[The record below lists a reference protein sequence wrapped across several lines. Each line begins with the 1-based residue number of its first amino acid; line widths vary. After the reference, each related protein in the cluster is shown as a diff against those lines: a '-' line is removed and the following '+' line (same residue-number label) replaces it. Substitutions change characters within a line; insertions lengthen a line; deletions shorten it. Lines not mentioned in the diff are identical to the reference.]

1 MNGRHGSANSK
12 GKADGLHE
20 LSRGKLSLSN
30 RLSRSAVNSFDDSS
44 SLSSGISDTIA
55 ELGGEEYAGDRNLY
69 GNLRRHNIKDGKLHV
84 LNGKKSSSSMQANA
98 AQVANAQVANA
109 QVAKPSS
116 SQKQKS
122 DSSMQTDSS
131 AFRQLAYKKLESK
144 VLEGKGGITSEKLKK
159 HSSNGSSSKHKGDDS
174 EKKLRSSE
182 VSKKSSRSTATSS
195 SGNGQSKRVASTS
208 SSSSRSKQRQD
219 LDYSTTLTAQV
230 PGVQRTDKPPTLDKK
245 GKVKVCG
252 STQTSTHD
260 IRANNQ
266 VYSDGEY
273 SLGRKHKH
281 YTLINS
287 SGVNN
292 SSSPTPSIAS
302 IGSSISGSE
311 YHRGQRLSIS
321 SEYSSPYSV
330 PYNGISNNGGQSH
343 YAWLKGREA
352 AASSPSAGASRSHY
366 DYIGGGLNEAE
377 SIESLS
383 NVSNS
388 LHAQLQHAR
397 ANSLTHAKLLLHQ
410 RELAASVTPGGSPR
424 LSRSNS
430 IRSTKS
436 EKMYPSMLTRSE
448 DVDNFLLSSAASV
461 SGATNHAHNTSQPT
475 SPSSQVYSLSTG
487 LADSLILFHLIMLF
501 IVQVRLL
508 HTCPVCYL
516 KSIPKMMSPE
526 EKQVHEIRKLRR
538 ELEQAHD
545 KVHTLT
551 SHLNTNIV
559 AKGQVIKTD
568 MPKIKKRW
576 VRNVK
581 QKQIRSNTMK
591 KDTQQLL
598 MIANTTDCSVN
609 GILRTASP
617 CEKRAA
623 EPETPTC
630 LMRIIHESRRHRF
643 RSAYANFF
651 NALTF
656 RYGSSHC
663 FLVMFRLF
671 YVKRQLAGTCMP
683 HILRSPPLLDEEM
696 KEFLPKDRSSRV
708 TVCQTNYLI
717 NVLTELT
724 TVPIFAERFWIL
736 TPVSSASH
744 ETSPRIHRAVTE
756 LDEEENWRERVEV
769 LTKQDHGE
777 YTQYAQD
784 ILNDLISSLPEESG
798 NNYEEPAAAATTFD
812 YSLDN
817 SSFSDYESATE
828 ESKLGDLSIG
838 IDDTFDVH
846 DKDDNPRT
854 ICPSEIIETK
864 HPVND
869 TVHPNTQ
876 TGNTVTE
883 TESQSNLN
891 PTDSDKKPKN
901 FVNISTDA
909 HSAIV
914 NDFKLN
920 ELQDISSNKL
930 EEHIENTCAGEESV
944 TKCETS
950 VQEILEVHQ
959 QDSITKKSVLANL
972 EESSVVLSE
981 QSTQNFEKENFINKE
996 NLESHFPSVLAQP
1009 LLVADSEE
1017 ICNEISSSDEIAS
1030 GKSAEDFPPVTS
1042 KDTIQS
1048 FNENINS
1055 LKQCVDI
1062 VVEQTENIVEPVNKE
1077 DFSDQFDKSIN
1088 SQKQCVDILA
1098 EQKEQ
1103 FIEPFNSKESIEQ
1116 FDENRSSQKPCV
1128 DIVVE
1133 PKEQFIEPVNKD
1145 YSTDQFDENINLQK
1159 QCVDIVA
1166 ELKELSIEHF
1176 NSEESIEQFDE
1187 NINLQKPCVDIVVEP
1202 TEKFVEPVN
1211 KEDFSNQ
1218 FDKSINLQK
1227 QCVDIL
1233 AEQKEQSIE
1242 PVNSEESIE
1251 QFDENINLQKP
1262 CVDILVEPTEIFVEP
1277 VNKEDFSNQFDKSIN
1292 LQKQCVDILA
1302 EQKEQS
1308 IEPVNSEESIEQ
1320 FDKNLNL
1327 QKPCVDILVEPTEK
1341 LVEPANKED
1350 FSDQFD
1356 KSINLQEQC
1365 VDFVA
1370 EPKEQSIEHF
1380 NSEESIEQFDEN
1392 LNLQKPCVD
1401 ILVEPTKKFVEP
1413 ANKEDFSDQCVD
1425 FVAEP
1430 KEQSIEH
1437 FNSKESIEQFDENLN
1452 LQKPCVDILVE
1463 PTEKLVEPANKEDFS
1478 DQFDKSINLQK
1489 QCVDILAE
1497 QKDQSIEP
1505 FNSEESIEQFDENRN
1520 SQKPCVDIVVE
1531 PKEQFIEP
1539 IDNKE
1544 NNKVGPD
1551 FISGKPD
1558 PYIIEECASTVTEFN
1573 IQISNNSVQNL
1584 CAKQESNIINES
1596 TDNLLSFKT
1605 PSKTAINQP
1614 VSFDIENNAKAL
1626 YKDLENSQGKITSVE
1641 ECETPSFEDK
1651 NFVTG
1656 ESSIVSL
1663 EPSKNSPDT
1672 IMDDAV
1678 PETPINNTENL
1689 PENSTHD
1696 SNNIDN
1702 VDTTMDSSE
1711 NLPAKPAVNAY
1722 NFDFDPD
1729 FNPFA
1734 TRSNVSS
1741 SPPKGST
1748 QLADEDF
1755 NPFKTVSKVSSSP
1768 PPNSGLQTN
1777 VSLTEINLN
1786 KEKLDLDIIAQVKS
1800 NNSVHES
1807 RITRGS
1813 RP

>member
-1 MNGRHGSANSK
+1 M
-12 GKADGLHE
+12 
-20 LSRGKLSLSN
+20 
-30 RLSRSAVNSFDDSS
+30 
-44 SLSSGISDTIA
+44 
-55 ELGGEEYAGDRNLY
+55 
-69 GNLRRHNIKDGKLHV
+69 
-84 LNGKKSSSSMQANA
+84 
-98 AQVANAQVANA
+98 
-109 QVAKPSS
+109 
-116 SQKQKS
+116 
-122 DSSMQTDSS
+122 
-131 AFRQLAYKKLESK
+131 LALET
-144 VLEGKGGITSEKLKK
+144 G
-159 HSSNGSSSKHKGDDS
+159 
-174 EKKLRSSE
+174 
-182 VSKKSSRSTATSS
+182 STAAFQNCHQLQECSNTPYFNNILHHLTVIPTTS
-195 SGNGQSKRVASTS
+195 R
-208 SSSSRSKQRQD
+208 
-219 LDYSTTLTAQV
+219 L
-230 PGVQRTDKPPTLDKK
+230 
-245 GKVKVCG
+245 
-252 STQTSTHD
+252 
-260 IRANNQ
+260 
-266 VYSDGEY
+266 
-273 SLGRKHKH
+273 
-281 YTLINS
+281 
-287 SGVNN
+287 
-292 SSSPTPSIAS
+292 
-302 IGSSISGSE
+302 IGSSE
-311 YHRGQRLSIS
+311 
-321 SEYSSPYSV
+321 
-330 PYNGISNNGGQSH
+330 
-343 YAWLKGREA
+343 
-352 AASSPSAGASRSHY
+352 
-366 DYIGGGLNEAE
+366 NEG
-377 SIESLS
+377 
-383 NVSNS
+383 V
-388 LHAQLQHAR
+388 
-397 ANSLTHAKLLLHQ
+397 
-410 RELAASVTPGGSPR
+410 
-424 LSRSNS
+424 
-430 IRSTKS
+430 
-436 EKMYPSMLTRSE
+436 
-448 DVDNFLLSSAASV
+448 
-461 SGATNHAHNTSQPT
+461 
-475 SPSSQVYSLSTG
+475 
-487 LADSLILFHLIMLF
+487 
-501 IVQVRLL
+501 
-508 HTCPVCYL
+508 
-516 KSIPKMMSPE
+516 
-526 EKQVHEIRKLRR
+526 
-538 ELEQAHD
+538 
-545 KVHTLT
+545 
-551 SHLNTNIV
+551 
-559 AKGQVIKTD
+559 
-568 MPKIKKRW
+568 
-576 VRNVK
+576 
-581 QKQIRSNTMK
+581 
-591 KDTQQLL
+591 
-598 MIANTTDCSVN
+598 
-609 GILRTASP
+609 
-617 CEKRAA
+617 
-623 EPETPTC
+623 
-630 LMRIIHESRRHRF
+630 
-643 RSAYANFF
+643 
-651 NALTF
+651 
-656 RYGSSHC
+656 
-663 FLVMFRLF
+663 
-671 YVKRQLAGTCMP
+671 
-683 HILRSPPLLDEEM
+683 
-696 KEFLPKDRSSRV
+696 
-708 TVCQTNYLI
+708 
-717 NVLTELT
+717 NVLKK
-724 TVPIFAERFWIL
+724 
-736 TPVSSASH
+736 VSSASH

-784 ILNDLISSLPEESG
+784 ILNDLISSLPEESSASLPHSG

-838 IDDTFDVH
+838 TDEGMRLLCPAYVVEEFGLASAQDSMERIILNTFDVH

-883 TESQSNLN
+883 TELQSNLN
-891 PTDSDKKPKN
+891 STDSDKKQKN

-914 NDFKLN
+914 NDSRLN
-920 ELQDISSNKL
+920 ELQEISSNKL
-930 EEHIENTCAGEESV
+930 EEHIEDTCAGEESV

-981 QSTQNFEKENFINKE
+981 QSTQNFEKDNFINKE
-996 NLESHFPSVLAQP
+996 NLESNFPSVLAQP

-1017 ICNEISSSDEIAS
+1017 ICNDISSSDEIAS
-1030 GKSAEDFPPVTS
+1030 GKIAEDFPPVTS

-1062 VVEQTENIVEPVNKE
+1062 VVEPTENIVEPVNKE

-1116 FDENRSSQKPCV
+1116 FDENRNSQKPCV

-1159 QCVDIVA
+1159 RCVDIVA
-1166 ELKELSIEHF
+1166 EPKEQSIEHF

-1251 QFDENINLQKP
+1251 QFDENLNLQKP
-1262 CVDILVEPTEIFVEP
+1262 CVDIVGEPNELFIEP
-1277 VNKEDFSNQFDKSIN
+1277 VNKEDSTDQFDKNIN
-1292 LQKQCVDILA
+1292 LRKQCVDFVA
-1302 EQKEQS
+1302 EPKEQS
-1308 IEPVNSEESIEQ
+1308 IEHFNSEESIEQ
-1320 FDKNLNL
+1320 FDENLNL
-1327 QKPCVDILVEPTEK
+1327 QKPCVDISVEPTEK
-1341 LVEPANKED
+1341 LIEPANKED

-1401 ILVEPTKKFVEP
+1401 ILVEPTEKFVEP
-1413 ANKEDFSDQCVD
+1413 VNIEDFSDQIDKSINLQKQCID

-1437 FNSKESIEQFDENLN
+1437 FNSEESIEQFDENLN

-1463 PTEKLVEPANKEDFS
+1463 PTETFVELANKEDFS

-1558 PYIIEECASTVTEFN
+1558 PYIIEECASTVTEYN

-1741 SPPKGST
+1741 SPPKGSS

-1800 NNSVHES
+1800 NNSVHEVES
-1807 RITRGS
+1807 PVAPNFDEVKDIADECMTTSLSDSTNPTTENSEIIGGPEDEVSVTPGEPCFDFDIEFDENFDPFATSSNVSSSPTKKTLQQETAQIMNKNLSIEAKENSFSNRSESVEPVTPADVTVIENENFFPGEENSDLEFKAANGVAHEEILNNGGNSFVENLMPLTTNNDSDAMCLARTAQIIRTDMFQELFSFKGSFSSKCQEKSLSLVLIAMKLQDARETEESSEDSGIQIFMPTKKGS
-1813 RP
+1813 REEESSNISSKTAQSHHSFENNVTKRGDSSPIEDFSALNINDTDFKQKISENNNDIKDEDTSLKNQSEAGPDIAEFTDEEFKSAVEFFKDPAAFEFLQKAGNSKTFEQSTLARMSLYVKFDPLLKQDSPTRRTSMQLQNEASRSATQEENDSSTDGLCKLIDFSPSPKKVVSQTDKHAQEVTKENPNMEMPGNNDAKLMSKVKKTDIKAFTEEEMNQALKMQELLYQERLLKKDKQWNEKCKNANRERDLESSKVNSLHESQSQMT

>member
-1 MNGRHGSANSK
+1 M
-12 GKADGLHE
+12 
-20 LSRGKLSLSN
+20 
-30 RLSRSAVNSFDDSS
+30 
-44 SLSSGISDTIA
+44 
-55 ELGGEEYAGDRNLY
+55 
-69 GNLRRHNIKDGKLHV
+69 
-84 LNGKKSSSSMQANA
+84 
-98 AQVANAQVANA
+98 
-109 QVAKPSS
+109 
-116 SQKQKS
+116 
-122 DSSMQTDSS
+122 
-131 AFRQLAYKKLESK
+131 LALET
-144 VLEGKGGITSEKLKK
+144 G
-159 HSSNGSSSKHKGDDS
+159 
-174 EKKLRSSE
+174 
-182 VSKKSSRSTATSS
+182 STAAFQNCHQLQECSNTPYFNNILHHLTVIPTTS
-195 SGNGQSKRVASTS
+195 R
-208 SSSSRSKQRQD
+208 
-219 LDYSTTLTAQV
+219 L
-230 PGVQRTDKPPTLDKK
+230 
-245 GKVKVCG
+245 
-252 STQTSTHD
+252 
-260 IRANNQ
+260 
-266 VYSDGEY
+266 
-273 SLGRKHKH
+273 
-281 YTLINS
+281 
-287 SGVNN
+287 
-292 SSSPTPSIAS
+292 
-302 IGSSISGSE
+302 IGSSE
-311 YHRGQRLSIS
+311 
-321 SEYSSPYSV
+321 
-330 PYNGISNNGGQSH
+330 
-343 YAWLKGREA
+343 
-352 AASSPSAGASRSHY
+352 
-366 DYIGGGLNEAE
+366 NEG
-377 SIESLS
+377 
-383 NVSNS
+383 V
-388 LHAQLQHAR
+388 
-397 ANSLTHAKLLLHQ
+397 
-410 RELAASVTPGGSPR
+410 
-424 LSRSNS
+424 
-430 IRSTKS
+430 
-436 EKMYPSMLTRSE
+436 
-448 DVDNFLLSSAASV
+448 
-461 SGATNHAHNTSQPT
+461 
-475 SPSSQVYSLSTG
+475 
-487 LADSLILFHLIMLF
+487 
-501 IVQVRLL
+501 
-508 HTCPVCYL
+508 
-516 KSIPKMMSPE
+516 
-526 EKQVHEIRKLRR
+526 
-538 ELEQAHD
+538 
-545 KVHTLT
+545 
-551 SHLNTNIV
+551 
-559 AKGQVIKTD
+559 
-568 MPKIKKRW
+568 
-576 VRNVK
+576 
-581 QKQIRSNTMK
+581 
-591 KDTQQLL
+591 
-598 MIANTTDCSVN
+598 
-609 GILRTASP
+609 
-617 CEKRAA
+617 
-623 EPETPTC
+623 
-630 LMRIIHESRRHRF
+630 
-643 RSAYANFF
+643 
-651 NALTF
+651 
-656 RYGSSHC
+656 
-663 FLVMFRLF
+663 
-671 YVKRQLAGTCMP
+671 
-683 HILRSPPLLDEEM
+683 
-696 KEFLPKDRSSRV
+696 
-708 TVCQTNYLI
+708 
-717 NVLTELT
+717 NVLKK
-724 TVPIFAERFWIL
+724 
-736 TPVSSASH
+736 VSSASH

-784 ILNDLISSLPEESG
+784 ILNDLISSLPEESSASLPHSG

-838 IDDTFDVH
+838 TDEGMRLLCPAYVVEEFGLASAQDSMERIILSKVDELLLNLALTSDQGHRTGVPLKSHSEFQKGRYLNGELDQIEDGYIPLFKFCTKMEVINLCNPSMA
-846 DKDDNPRT
+846 KIDDNPRT

-883 TESQSNLN
+883 TELQSNLN
-891 PTDSDKKPKN
+891 STDSDKKQKN

-914 NDFKLN
+914 NDSRLN
-920 ELQDISSNKL
+920 ELQEISSNKL
-930 EEHIENTCAGEESV
+930 EEHIEDTCAGEESV

-981 QSTQNFEKENFINKE
+981 QSTQNFEKDNFINKE
-996 NLESHFPSVLAQP
+996 NLESNFPSVLAQP

-1017 ICNEISSSDEIAS
+1017 ICNDISSSDEIAS
-1030 GKSAEDFPPVTS
+1030 GKIAEDFPPVTS

-1062 VVEQTENIVEPVNKE
+1062 VVEPTENIVEPVNKE

-1116 FDENRSSQKPCV
+1116 FDENRNSQKPCV

-1159 QCVDIVA
+1159 RCVDIVA
-1166 ELKELSIEHF
+1166 EPKEQSIEHF

-1251 QFDENINLQKP
+1251 QFDENLNLQKP
-1262 CVDILVEPTEIFVEP
+1262 CVDIVGEPNELFIEP
-1277 VNKEDFSNQFDKSIN
+1277 VNKEDSTDQFDKNIN
-1292 LQKQCVDILA
+1292 LRKQCVDFVA
-1302 EQKEQS
+1302 EPKEQS
-1308 IEPVNSEESIEQ
+1308 IEHFNSEESIEQ
-1320 FDKNLNL
+1320 FDENLNL
-1327 QKPCVDILVEPTEK
+1327 QKPCVDISVEPTEK
-1341 LVEPANKED
+1341 LIEPANKED

-1401 ILVEPTKKFVEP
+1401 ILVEPTEKFVEP
-1413 ANKEDFSDQCVD
+1413 VNIEDFSDQIDKSINLQKQCID

-1437 FNSKESIEQFDENLN
+1437 FNSEESIEQFDENLN

-1463 PTEKLVEPANKEDFS
+1463 PTETFVELANKEDFS

-1558 PYIIEECASTVTEFN
+1558 PYIIEECASTVTEYN

-1741 SPPKGST
+1741 SPPKGSS

-1800 NNSVHES
+1800 NNSVHEVESPVAPNFDEVKDIADECMTTSLSDSTNPTTENSEIIGGPEDEVSVTPGEPCFDFDIEFDENFDPFATSSNVSSSPTKKTLQQETAQIMNKNLSIEAKENSFSNRSESVEPVTPADVTVIENENFFPGEENSDLEFKAANGVAHEEILNNGGNSFVENLMPLTTNNDSDAMCLARTAQIIRTDMFQELFSFKGSFSSKCQEKSLSLVLIAMVSMLLEGPNVLKQTAHPYICMGANSS
-1807 RITRGS
+1807 RSTGLQNLYQQLPHDDGCNTVMKYDGKILVDRKLQDARETEESSEDSGIQIFMPTKKGS
-1813 RP
+1813 REEESSNISSKTAQSHHSFENNVTKRGDSSPIEDFSALNINDTDFKQKISENNNDIKDEDTSLKNQSEAGPDIAEFTDEEFKSAVEFFKDPAAFEFLQKAGNSKTFEQSTLARMSLYVKFDPLLKQDSPTRRTSMQLQNEASRSATQEENDSSTDGLCKLIDFSPSPKKVVSQTDKHAQEVTKENPNMEMPGNNDAKLMSKVKKTDIKAFTEEEMNQALKMQELLYQERLLKKDKQWNEKCKNANRERDLESSKVNSLHESQSQMT